1 MATVPPPAAIPA
13 KKKKAS
19 APPPANVLT
28 VPAKKPTPKPTSM
41 IPLIVAGGA
50 GLLVCFL
57 VILALGVV
65 TLMYFKTG
73 SSQPVQVTPS
83 TSAEKTGKVSPSGF
97 SMKCA
102 TTNHGKDLTVPK
114 STPQNIWTV
123 DVVVRGKFSQSDEL
137 RLVLMDPGGTPKV
150 LTVPKSTPQNI
161 WTVDVVVRGKFSQ
174 SDELRLVLMDPGGTP
189 KVLTYI
195 AEEQIF
201 GGKAELKELTFGVPP
216 NSKSGYEL
224 VLVDRTE
231 KVLCREPIK
240 LQ

>member
-65 TLMYFKTG
+65 TLMYFKTD

-102 TTNHGKDLTVPK
+102 ITNHGKD
-114 STPQNIWTV
+114 
-123 DVVVRGKFSQSDEL
+123 
-137 RLVLMDPGGTPKV
+137 

-240 LQ
+240 LQRQ

>member
-150 LTVPKSTPQNI
+150 LT
-161 WTVDVVVRGKFSQ
+161 
-174 SDELRLVLMDPGGTP
+174 
-189 KVLTYI
+189 YI

>member
-102 TTNHGKDLTVPK
+102 TTNHGKDLT
-114 STPQNIWTV
+114 
-123 DVVVRGKFSQSDEL
+123 L
-137 RLVLMDPGGTPKV
+137 
-150 LTVPKSTPQNI
+150 PKSTPQNI